1 MTCSKKIQYPSD
13 YPRLQ
18 RKFNDFKQYQA
29 NENKTFIMNAAVYV
43 LSFFLKE
50 PYYSHILKYI
60 LFLRLLTQP
69 RISIEDIRYAGQ
81 LINYF
86 VLKYE
91 EYYGRQHSTYNL
103 HSHLHL
109 PQQVLRFGPLH
120 MVSGFPF
127 EGFFKICHGLYHGT
141 RAIAEQITRNL
152 TIRDSLSFFKNFT
165 NYKYCDKP
173 LLQKLLKK

>member
-1 MTCSKKIQYPSD
+1 MHCCILGTTKYTINLLVDTSKSNEPYYLGNSQTKINDLLQKIQYPSD

-29 NENKTFIMNAAVYV
+29 NEIKTFIMNAAVYV

-69 RISIEDIRYAGQ
+69 RISIEDIRFAGR

-91 EYYGRQHSTYNL
+91 
-103 HSHLHL
+103 
-109 PQQVLRFGPLH
+109 
-120 MVSGFPF
+120 
-127 EGFFKICHGLYHGT
+127 
-141 RAIAEQITRNL
+141 
-152 TIRDSLSFFKNFT
+152 
-165 NYKYCDKP
+165 
-173 LLQKLLKK
+173 